1 MRPLVL
7 SEVQEYILSNIRE
20 GFYDKKA
27 AKVQGVSLEDIVKRK
42 NPYLYRAKG
51 SESAHDY
58 ISDILDATVTSGEE
72 TVFGNFL
79 ERVAIYVCERVYD
92 GRKSGVKG
100 LDLEFEDGTKK
111 YLVSIKSGPNWGNS
125 SQINKM
131 LSDFKEAKRTLQ
143 TSGGVVDYS
152 IVFVEA
158 CCYGVDN
165 NPDKGTH
172 LKLCGQRFWELISGG
187 DKTLYRDII
196 GPLGKEAHKRNEE
209 IQGLIS
215 QKLNVLTAEFVG
227 SFCDDGVIN
236 WDKLIRFNSGKPS
249 SEVAGQ

>member
-7 SEVQEYILSNIRE
+7 SEVEGYIHNNIGE

-27 AKVQGVSLEDIVKRK
+27 DKIRGLSLDDVVKRK

-51 SESAHDY
+51 SASAHDY

-92 GRKSGVKG
+92 GRKSGIKG

-125 SQINKM
+125 GQINKM
-131 LSDFKEAKRTLQ
+131 LTDFTGARRTLT
-143 TSGGVVDYS
+143 TSGGAAGYS
-152 IVFVEA
+152 FVFVEA

-165 NPDKGTH
+165 HPDKGTH

-187 DKTLYRDII
+187 EKTLYRDII
-196 GPLGKEAHKRNEE
+196 GPLGKEAHDRNEY
-209 IQGLIS
+209 IRRLIS
-215 QKLNVLTAEFVG
+215 EKLNVFTAEFVRR
-227 SFCDDGVIN
+227 FCDDGVIN
-236 WDKLIRFNSGKPS
+236 WDKLVRFNSGKS
-249 SEVAGQ
+249 